1 MNMMRKI
8 SFAVL
13 ACIWAGAASA
23 QTPDLEPLPF
33 CPVPVGTT
41 TWCGQQSFTVT
52 KTDDMEM
59 VLKLNGGRDWSTP
72 YGMLLREDE
81 WQYTTSTNKPFNAKF
96 DDAAVAALKDFW
108 PLKVGNKISVPL
120 IEIQEWSGAPR
131 ARKIDLEVKS
141 TAFVNVNDARY
152 AT

>member
-1 MNMMRKI
+1 
-8 SFAVL
+8 
-13 ACIWAGAASA
+13 
-23 QTPDLEPLPF
+23 
-33 CPVPVGTT
+33 
-41 TWCGQQSFTVT
+41 
-52 KTDDMEM
+52 MEM

-120 IEIQEWSGAPR
+120 IEIH
-131 ARKIDLEVKS
+131 
-141 TAFVNVNDARY
+141 
-152 AT
+152 